1 MRLCTLPLRDGF
13 AHLGFAGT
21 RALRQSPWLRPRC
34 SLRRSL
40 GRLIGLCFRRCRRR
54 CPPRRCEG
62 RRGSIGHSR
71 TVDRNWLR
79 PNTFFGGP
87 SFRLLLA
94 QRLFVLLL
102 LLGSG
107 LRILLLFFLLRP
119 RSLVAVHW
127 TGHAAQKLVGGRCG
141 CGCRGCQLCPC
152 HFSPLGLSRSN
163 LLSLRPGLC
172 LSFRL
177 ALSLPLCLALGASRT
192 PALALVSSRRL
203 RTTTEAVPHPARN
216 HLWRPPGQIA
226 ATADATSSAGFC
238 TAGG

>member
-1 MRLCTLPLRDGF
+1 MRLCTLPLRDGL

-21 RALRQSPWLRPRC
+21 CALRQNPWFRPRC

-54 CPPRRCEG
+54 CPLRRCEG
-62 RRGSIGHSR
+62 RRGSVGHSR

-79 PNTFFGGP
+79 PNTFFGG
-87 SFRLLLA
+87 L
-94 QRLFVLLL
+94 Q
-102 LLGSG
+102 
-107 LRILLLFFLLRP
+107 ILLLFLLLRP

-127 TGHAAQKLVGGRCG
+127 SGHAAQKLVGGRCG

-152 HFSPLGLSRSN
+152 RFSPLGLSQSN

-172 LSFRL
+172 LGLSFRL
-177 ALSLPLCLALGASRT
+177 ALGLPLCLALGDSRT

-216 HLWRPPGQIA
+216 HLWRPPGQRA